1 MYLQATYD
9 EINDIIARKAGI
21 KGLSLA
27 YHSPDTT
34 KVSFVLNLGLASP
47 TVSAKVKFVSIEGSR
62 VKADIDAGSIGGF
75 VLDKAKKLIIDKTPD
90 GLVEHLD
97 GKQAV
102 LNLEAIPELKS
113 VFDTVA
119 VNGLSFSENAVCVD
133 ANLK

>member
-1 MYLQATYD
+1 MVGNIHIL
-9 EINDIIARKAGI
+9 GI
-21 KGLSLA
+21 VNLT
-27 YHSPDTT
+27 PD
-34 KVSFVLNLGLASP
+34 SFYA
-47 TVSAKVKFVSIEGSR
+47 GSR